1 MIDAP
6 TQIKRLTYFDIRT
19 YGAKCDGSTDDIT
32 AITSTLT
39 AASAVGGV
47 ALVPV
52 GTCIVSTQVQVPNNA
67 QLVGVHPSKSIIKAS
82 PTFPVSTP
90 LVRIGTGTGVNV
102 TGSAVSNLKIDCN
115 SVVGCEGVYTTEANE
130 LSDIEKVT
138 VTNYMTYGIHLLG
151 SANGPG
157 QFAIRDPYLLS
168 SASTTGAIGIFVD
181 TTGGNLIMVAHGT
194 CDNNG
199 GIQQSACIKT
209 NGSTQLAVHDMHVE
223 DVADGVYFAAGSA
236 GQADGIVGHNS
247 VTNTVTVATT
257 GEVAL
262 LDINKNAGTN
272 TINDTN
278 KSILITENRVGL
290 YAVGHT
296 TATLLTTATQI
307 NRLIG
312 LTVNNASDAT
322 QTVRF
327 SGGSAASQI
336 VDITLQDIGSD
347 KWKVEKDASNLFRI
361 RDTAA
366 SDNTRL
372 SFTTGGVTNF
382 SAGGTAAVALQQN
395 TNAGTGGV
403 TFGSGGAAPTVVG
416 SVDSAGKATFNGGL
430 VINNIAAP
438 TAAANQ
444 VAFGSTTAS
453 TVGAAGGAS
462 ALPATP
468 TGYIIVNIAGT
479 NFKIPYYAN

>member
-1 MIDAP
+1 MNSTAFG
-6 TQIKRLTYFDIRT
+6 QVLNVNV
-19 YGAKCDGSTDDIT
+19 YGATGDGTTDDT
-32 AITSTLT
+32 VAI
-39 AASAVGGV
+39 AAAISAAVAAGGGV
-47 ALVPV
+47 VYLPV
-52 GTCIVSTQVQVPNNA
+52 GTYIVSSQVQIPNTVA
-67 QLVGVHPSKSIIKAS
+67 LLGTHPSKSIIKAKS
-82 PTFPVSTP
+82 TFPTSTAI
-90 LVRIGTGTGVNV
+90 VRIGNGGIA
-102 TGSAVSNLKIDCN
+102 TGSFVRNLKIDCN
-115 SVVGCEGVYTTEANE
+115 DIAGSIGVYTTEANE
-130 LSDIEKVT
+130 LCDIEKVT
-138 VTNYMTYGIHLLG
+138 VTKYMTYGIYVQG
-151 SANGPG
+151 ATAG

-168 SASTTGAIGIFVD
+168 SASASGSIGIYVD
-181 TTGGNLIMVAHGT
+181 TTGGNKIYVIGGT
-194 CDNNG
+194 HDNNG
-199 GIQQSACIKT
+199 AVQQSAGIKT
-209 NGSTQLAVHDMHVE
+209 NGSTQLEVHDFHAE
-223 DVADGVYFAAGSA
+223 DCVDGVYFAAGSA
-236 GQADGIVGHNS
+236 GQADGIIGHNS

-257 GEVAL
+257 GEVVL

-278 KSILITENRVGL
+278 KSILITENRVAL

-296 TATLLTTATQI
+296 TATLLTTATQL
-307 NRLIG
+307 NRFVGLI
-312 LTVNNASDAT
+312 VNNSADAT

-336 VDITLQDIGSD
+336 VDLTLQDIGSD
-347 KWKVEKDASNLFRI
+347 KWKLEKDASNLFRI

-372 SFTTGGVTNF
+372 SFTTAGVTNF

-403 TFGSGGAAPTVVG
+403 TFGSGGASPSVVG
-416 SVDSAGKATFNGGL
+416 SVDSAGKATLNGGL

-438 TAAANQ
+438 TAAASQ

-468 TGYIIVNIAGT
+468 SGYLIINVAGT
-479 NFKIPYYAN
+479 NFKLPYYAV